1 MDRMLQCLRAAAEET
16 RLRILALCGETE
28 LSVSELTQILGQS
41 QPRVSRHLKLLVEAG
56 LLERL
61 REGAW
66 AFYRISERG
75 EAATLARQLLEL
87 IPEGDPTVTLDRTRL
102 DSVRASRAE
111 RAAAFF
117 KRNAADWDQIRR
129 LHVNDKA
136 VERALLGLLP
146 TEPGWEHVD
155 IGTGTGR
162 ILEIVAPLTQR
173 AVGIDLSHEM
183 LTVAR
188 SHLAHAGLANC
199 RVRHGDMHQLP
210 LPTASFDVATFHLVL
225 HYAENPAAAI
235 AEATRV
241 LRPGGR
247 LIVIDFAPHRQ
258 ENLLREH
265 AHRWLGFT
273 DAEIAGWFAA
283 EGLIPGEPV
292 HLPGKTLT
300 VCLWTAERAAA
311 PQALEATTSEGAE
324 TWLSHRP

>member
-1 MDRMLQCLRAAAEET
+1 MLQCLRAAAEET

-66 AFYRISERG
+66 AFYRLCEQG
-75 EAATLARQLLEL
+75 DGARFTRDLLRSL
-87 IPEGDPTVTLDRTRL
+87 PKDDPTAALDRARL
-102 DSVRASRAE
+102 DSVRASRTE

-117 KRNAADWDQIRR
+117 KRSAAEWDSIRR
-129 LHVNDKA
+129 LHVNDA
-136 VERALLGLLP
+136 DLEQALLTLLP
-146 TEPGWEHVD
+146 SHAGWDHID

-162 ILEIVAPLTQR
+162 ILEIVAPRVER

-188 SHLAHAGLANC
+188 SNLARAGLTNC
-199 RVRHGDMHQLP
+199 HVRHCDMHQLP
-210 LPTASFDVATFHLVL
+210 YPSASFDVATFHLVL
-225 HYAENPAAAI
+225 HYAEHPAAAI

-247 LIVIDFAPHRQ
+247 LIVIDFAPHR
-258 ENLLREH
+258 EESLMREH

-273 DAEIAGWFAA
+273 DDEIADWFAA
-283 EGLIPGEPV
+283 AGLIYQEPV
-292 HLPGKTLT
+292 RLPGKTLT
-300 VCLWTAERAAA
+300 VCLWTADRAAT
-311 PQALEATTSEGAE
+311 PQSLEATSTEGAE
-324 TWLSHRP
+324 TWLTHQS